1 MLQSNKRH
9 QCQNKFLGI
18 LTFLFLV
25 CTTAHA
31 AQSCADTNTQYII
44 GGINKVDDKAALAVP
59 QNDSKCFISEV
70 DTLAKSNTTK
80 TLKIDKT
87 IKLDRA
93 ISPVAIKVNLYDKK
107 TVEDR
112 NFILNAELRKAI
124 LLKEDLS
131 NKKSNGQAVDASQLS
146 RLDADITAIK
156 NELSR

>member
-1 MLQSNKRH
+1 MLHSNKRH
-9 QCQNKFLGI
+9 QCQNKSLGI
-18 LTFLFLV
+18 LAFLSLV
-25 CTTAHA
+25 CMAAHS
-31 AQSCADTNTQYII
+31 AQTCFDTNTQYII
-44 GGINKVDDKAALAVP
+44 GGINKVEDRAVSAVP
-59 QNDSKCFISEV
+59 HSDSKCFISEV
-70 DTLAKSNTTK
+70 DSVAKSKTLR

-87 IKLDRA
+87 IKLDRN

-124 LLKEDLS
+124 SLKEDLS
-131 NKKSNGQAVDASQLS
+131 KKKSNGQAVDESQLS

>member
-1 MLQSNKRH
+1 MLQSKWCYG
-9 QCQNKFLGI
+9 CQNIFSGT
-18 LTFLFLV
+18 LTFLFLL
-25 CTTAHA
+25 CTSAHA

-44 GGINKVDDKAALAVP
+44 GGINKVDDIAVSAVP
-59 QNDSKCFISEV
+59 QNNSKCFISEIDAV
-70 DTLAKSNTTK
+70 PKSNTTK
-80 TLKIDKT
+80 ALKIDKT

-93 ISPVAIKVNLYDKK
+93 VSPVAIKVNLYDKK

-131 NKKSNGQAVDASQLS
+131 KKKSNGQAVDESQLG